1 MSFVLLGFARSF
13 VSRKITAEEFADKY
27 IELWKIE
34 RDSGLLL
41 QDEPGLSE
49 CLSSIFCLADMYCVN
64 DDCREECEINGD
76 QLMLEV
82 SKIFSS
88 IELYR

>member
-1 MSFVLLGFARSF
+1 MSFVLLEFARSF
-13 VSRKITAEEFADKY
+13 VLRKITAEEFADKY

-41 QDEPGLSE
+41 HDEPVLSE
-49 CLSSIFCLADMYCVN
+49 CLSSIFCLADMYCAS
-64 DDCREECEINGD
+64 DDCREEYEINSD

-82 SKIFSS
+82 SKIVNS
-88 IELYR
+88 IELDG